1 MGSTHRKTALLT
13 AGSFALYLV
22 VAIILT
28 FPLISNLN
36 SHYFNPGR
44 GHDGIG
50 TIAGIWSLNY
60 TSEKGEQGE
69 STLPHGYPFE
79 VSTGKPP
86 WYNLS
91 IGLIYNLSS
100 VFGAQA
106 SYNLLLIFSFPLAG
120 ILMFVLLFYLTRSHL
135 ASFLGGF
142 FYAFSPWHTAR
153 TFDQISLAGIH
164 CIPLFLL
171 ALIIFWKKK
180 SFLSAIALATAWMIA
195 ILTDPHIGF
204 FCLLLPVTW
213 FLALWFNRLRS
224 GGQHARFSFKKS
236 KRTVTRVIL
245 LALLVV
251 IVTVVLM
258 LPTIKSVFHKDP
270 AVFAGG
276 EHRGIDETVALSAR
290 PWYYVVPPIY
300 NPIWKGVTGS
310 ISGTIQG
317 KNTGEVTCYPGIVTV
332 FLAAFAIFYL
342 FRRKRSKVAETEASE
357 QDAPGLKRDRNQD
370 IGYNSTS
377 LMDTA
382 TYFGVITAALAFV
395 LSMPPLV
402 SVGGI
407 ELPTPSIIMRV
418 IVPPFRFYS
427 RWALLVTFALCL
439 LAGIGFARL
448 VKARSWKGWKPA
460 VACVLLLV
468 LFCVDVTIVPPWRSK
483 DISRPPEIINEL
495 RDTPHN
501 KPVCFYPLRPGFY
514 HVPLWYMYYQQFH
527 LRPMLNGVKEGTE
540 GDLYSMTLMD
550 IYSPYNPRMLKALG
564 IEQVVVL
571 TEAFDEAIPGKNSFD
586 PESMPP
592 GYNLVNE
599 TGDGYI
605 FDVDA
610 EPATI
615 FPLFYMNFTSPR
627 YLEDVRPWTVLLR
640 PTGEIILI
648 NKGEDSTCT
657 FSIDY
662 MNPDGEA
669 TLNIKLD
676 GTNLG
681 EVTLPNGS
689 GNLTIP
695 DIELKGDRQVLTLE
709 WGGDPVD
716 IQFPIY
722 GTLQA
727 YLLFSRPTV
736 K

>member
-1 MGSTHRKTALLT
+1 MGSTHRKTALLA
-13 AGSFALYLV
+13 AGSFTLYLA
-22 VAIILT
+22 VALILT
-28 FPLISNLN
+28 FPLICNLN
-36 SHYFNPGR
+36 TYYFSPER
-44 GHDGIG
+44 SHDGVG

-60 TSEKGEQGE
+60 SNEKGEQGD
-69 STLPHGYPFE
+69 STLLHGYPFE

-91 IGLIYNLSS
+91 IGLMYNLTS

-106 SYNLLLIFSFPLAG
+106 SYNLLLILSFPLAG
-120 ILMFVLLFYLTRSHL
+120 ILMFALLFYLTRSNL

-142 FYAFSPWHTAR
+142 FYTFSPWHIAR
-153 TFDQISLAGIH
+153 TFNHISLAGIH

-171 ALIIFWKKK
+171 ALIVFWKKK
-180 SFLSAIALATAWMIA
+180 SFLSAIALAAAWIVA
-195 ILTDPHIGF
+195 ILTDPHLGF
-204 FCLLLPVTW
+204 FCLLLPITW
-213 FLALWFNRLRS
+213 FLALWFKRLRS
-224 GGQHARFSFKKS
+224 GGEHARFSFRMS
-236 KRTVTRVIL
+236 KRTIIRVIL
-245 LALLVV
+245 LALLIV
-251 IVTVVLM
+251 IATVAIT
-258 LPTIKSVFHKDP
+258 LPLIKSVFHKDP
-270 AVFAGG
+270 AVFSGG
-276 EHRGIDETVALSAR
+276 EYRGIDETIALSAR

-300 NPIWKGVTGS
+300 NPIWKGVTKS
-310 ISGTIQG
+310 ISETIQRKG
-317 KNTGEVTCYPGIVTV
+317 TNEITCYPGIITV
-332 FLAAFAIFYL
+332 FLAAFAIVYV
-342 FRRKRSKVAETEASE
+342 FRKKGSKVAETEAS
-357 QDAPGLKRDRNQD
+357 DRDGPDLKHDGTRD

-382 TYFGVITAALAFV
+382 TYFGVITAVLAFI

-402 SVGGI
+402 SVGGV
-407 ELPTPSIIMRV
+407 ELPTPSIIMRA

-448 VKARSWKGWKPA
+448 IKARSWKGWKPV
-460 VACVLLLV
+460 VACILLLV

-483 DISRPPEIINEL
+483 DISRPPEIIREL
-495 RDTPHN
+495 RDAPHD

-514 HVPLWYMYYQQFH
+514 HVPLWYLYYQQFH
-527 LRPMLNGVKEGTE
+527 LRPMLNGVKAGTE
-540 GDLYSMTLMD
+540 ADLYSMTLMD

-571 TEAFDEAIPGKNSFD
+571 TEAFDEAIPGTNSFD

-592 GYNLVNE
+592 GYTLVNE

-627 YLEDVRPWTVLLR
+627 YLEDGRPWTVLQR
-640 PTGEIILI
+640 PTGEILLI
-648 NKGEDSTCT
+648 NEGEDSTCT

-669 TLNIKLD
+669 VLSLGLD
-676 GTNLG
+676 GKNLG
-681 EVTLPNGS
+681 EFTLPNSS
-689 GNLTIP
+689 GTLTIP
-695 DIELKGDRQVLTLE
+695 DLELKGNRQTLTLE

-716 IQFPIY
+716 IQFPLY

-727 YLLFSRPTV
+727 YLLFSRPTIE
-736 K
+736 

>member
-1 MGSTHRKTALLT
+1 MN
-13 AGSFALYLV
+13 Y
-22 VAIILT
+22 
-28 FPLISNLN
+28 SN
-36 SHYFNPGR
+36 
-44 GHDGIG
+44 
-50 TIAGIWSLNY
+50 
-60 TSEKGEQGE
+60 EKGEQSD
-69 STLPHGYPFE
+69 STLLHGYPFG

-91 IGLIYNLSS
+91 TGLIYNLTS

-120 ILMFVLLFYLTRSHL
+120 ILMFALLYYLTRNNL

-171 ALIIFWKKK
+171 ALIVFWKKK
-180 SFLSAIALATAWMIA
+180 SFLSAIALAAAWIIA

-213 FLALWFNRLRS
+213 FLALWFKRLRS
-224 GGQHARFSFKKS
+224 GSEHTRFSFRGS
-236 KRTVTRVIL
+236 KRTLTRVIL
-245 LALLVV
+245 LALLIV
-251 IVTVVLM
+251 IVTVAST
-258 LPTIKSVFHKDP
+258 LPVINSVFHKDP

-276 EHRGIDETVALSAR
+276 ERRGIDETVALSAR
-290 PWYYVVPPIY
+290 PWYYVVPPIHS
-300 NPIWKGVTGS
+300 PIWKGVTKS
-310 ISGTIQG
+310 ISGKIQRKG
-317 KNTGEVTCYPGIVTV
+317 TNEVTCYPGIVTV
-332 FLAAFAIFYL
+332 FLAAFAIFYM
-342 FRRKRSKVAETEASE
+342 FRRKRSKVAETEASD
-357 QDAPGLKRDRNQD
+357 QDAPDLKRDRNQD

-382 TYFGVITAALAFV
+382 TYFGVITAAVAFI

-407 ELPTPSIIMRV
+407 ELPTPSIIMRA
-418 IVPPFRFYS
+418 IAPPFRFYS

-439 LAGIGFARL
+439 LASIGFARL
-448 VKARSWKGWKPA
+448 VKARNWKGWKPA
-460 VACVLLLV
+460 VACILLLV
-468 LFCVDVTIVPPWRSK
+468 LFCVDTTIVPPWRSK
-483 DISRPPEIINEL
+483 DISKPPEIIYEL
-495 RDTPHN
+495 RGAPHN

-514 HVPLWYMYYQQFH
+514 HVPLWDLYYQQFH

-571 TEAFDEAIPGKNSFD
+571 TEAFDEAIPGNNSFD

-592 GYNLVNE
+592 GYSLVNE
-599 TGDGYI
+599 TSDGYI
-605 FDVDA
+605 FDVVA
-610 EPATI
+610 EPATV

-627 YLEDVRPWTVLLR
+627 YLNDVRPWTVLQR
-640 PTGEIILI
+640 TMGEILLI
-648 NKGEDSTCT
+648 NKGEDSTRT

-662 MNPDGEA
+662 MNPGGEA
-669 TLNIKLD
+669 ALSVKLD
-676 GTNLG
+676 GRYLG

-689 GNLTIP
+689 ASLDIP

-709 WGGDPVD
+709 WGGEPVD
-716 IQFPIY
+716 FQLPIY

-727 YLLFSRPTV
+727 YLLFSRPTIE
-736 K
+736 